1 MGEDE
6 PFRLPACAEQY
17 IAEVVR
23 QIRYRKRVREEVRQE
38 LAAHFEDELRDC
50 ADARER
56 QKRAGRLI
64 EGFGDAK
71 LLAVLCRRAKK
82 RCRPLWKKALVRC
95 VQVLGILILYV
106 TICMSPLYL
115 GRATIKMDCLN
126 WLNETARGGREES
139 DNARPY
145 YDKATKLFVEMPEC
159 LIESRS
165 RRPGDMND
173 VEQRSLSDWLAQNA
187 SALDTVREGSRRPY
201 CWGCYRSQPIALPQG
216 TPVTSEAMIAGVMGD
231 CMPVLATYR
240 QLAFAVQWQ
249 VRYEAFK
256 GEMDAAVDDCFVLA
270 RFGGHFLGNG
280 LAIEQLVGMAIER
293 MANDSVLS
301 LLDYP
306 GVDASLLATVQRRW
320 QERLDRLGTGITF
333 DAEKGIWLDRIQRS
347 FTDDGKGDGHALV
360 RGPGYWMYAYQ
371 DFWRVLTLR
380 CPTRKEAMADVDAY
394 YSHVNELAT
403 EYPWQWSDQDAHVDD
418 SNDAFMEPL
427 MPVMQGARKFRLAD
441 LFLKIQSASDRTLA
455 DRSWQWRTEG
465 LAVLTVLAL
474 HRYQMER
481 GQYPVDLKQLVDDGY
496 LRQVPRDPYSPGS
509 LSYARTDSGFI
520 LYSWGRDRKDDGGR
534 RATDADNEVGDTVFW
549 PVSED

>member
-1 MGEDE
+1 MGEDG
-6 PFRLPACAEQY
+6 PLNLPACAEQF

-23 QIRYRKRVREEVRQE
+23 RMRYRKRIREEVRLE

-50 ADARER
+50 ADVPERER
-56 QKRAGRLI
+56 RAQRLI

-82 RCRPLWKKALVRC
+82 RCRPFWKKALVRC

-106 TICMSPLYL
+106 AICLSPLYI
-115 GRATIKMDCLN
+115 GRATIKMDYLS

-145 YDKATKLFVEMPEC
+145 YDKAVKLYIEMPDW
-159 LIESRS
+159 LKVSRITW
-165 RRPGDMND
+165 PGDMND

-216 TPVTSEAMIAGVMGD
+216 VVMTSETMIAGIMGD
-231 CMPVLATYR
+231 CIAPMAAYR
-240 QLAFAVQWQ
+240 QLAFALRWQ
-249 VRYEAFK
+249 VRYEASK
-256 GEMDAAVDDCFVLA
+256 GEMSAAFDDCFVLA
-270 RFGGHFLGNG
+270 RFADHFLGHG
-280 LAIEQLVGMAIER
+280 LAIEQLVGVGIE
-293 MANDSVLS
+293 MIANDSVLS
-301 LLDYP
+301 LLDCP
-306 GVDASLLATVQRRW
+306 GVDANLLATVQSRW
-320 QERLDRLGTGITF
+320 QERLDRLGAGISF
-333 DAEKGIWLDRIQRS
+333 DAERGIWLDRIQRS

-403 EYPWQWSDQDAHVDD
+403 EYPWQWSDQDVHVDD

-427 MPVMQGARKFRLAD
+427 MLVMQGARKFRLAD

-455 DRSWQWRTEG
+455 DRNWQWRTEG

-496 LRQVPRDPYSPGS
+496 LRQVPRDPYAPGP

-534 RATDADNEVGDTVFW
+534 RVTDTDNDVGDAVFW
-549 PVSED
+549 PMSED